1 MQFQSSDRLSHHG
14 IRALYHA
21 RAPNM
26 VTVRVRSKLKQAEN
40 RLFSQKKVRKNS
52 RYFVGVFNKT
62 IIPPALVGDEMIIA
76 NSYPTCTRGIIV
88 KYISTL

>member
-1 MQFQSSDRLSHHG
+1 MQFQSSDWLSHHG

-40 RLFSQKKVRKNS
+40 RLFSQKKSERILDILWAFLIKQLFHP
-52 RYFVGVFNKT
+52 R
-62 IIPPALVGDEMIIA
+62 LLEM
-76 NSYPTCTRGIIV
+76 R
-88 KYISTL
+88 

>member
-40 RLFSQKKVRKNS
+40 RLFSQKKSERILDILWAFLIKQLFHP
-52 RYFVGVFNKT
+52 R
-62 IIPPALVGDEMIIA
+62 LLEM
-76 NSYPTCTRGIIV
+76 R
-88 KYISTL
+88 